1 MKRKTICQNGN
12 MIERWYDRK
21 SRSTVIQVLDANGDQ
36 IGDADYSG
44 NKQSADFAHEYFI
57 KQNGGEINK

>member
-1 MKRKTICQNGN
+1 